1 MNSKAPE
8 INPKEVEKKRA
19 EENFNLIDVRSE
31 EEFTGELGHV
41 PHSKLITLGPDL
53 EKWIEK
59 QSKDQKIIFICRSGN
74 RSGQA
79 TNYMIEKGFKD
90 VLNMK
95 GGMLLWNEL
104 GLEKV

>member
-1 MNSKAPE
+1 MKAPE
-8 INPKEVEKKRA
+8 IAPQDVHKKAKEEGFA
-19 EENFNLIDVRSE
+19 LIDVRSN

-53 EKWIEK
+53 EKWIEE

-79 TNYMIEKGFKD
+79 TNYMLEKGFKD

-104 GLEKV
+104 GLEKA